1 MLQLRQTGGIM
12 KVMKFGGTSVGKPE
26 RMHQVLQLITAD
38 DESKIV
44 VLSALSGTTNN
55 LVEISNAMA
64 AGNKSEA
71 KQLIE
76 KLENHY
82 KDFIKQLLKKDNSL
96 TAANK
101 VLQEHFEFLYII
113 LRISF
118 SESLNKDILAQG
130 ELLSTKLFSIYLTE
144 HNIDHALLP
153 ALEFMTI
160 DAHDEPQVGT
170 IKVKLAQQLKQSSDK
185 KIFIT
190 QGYICR
196 NARGEV
202 DNLKRGG
209 SDYSAS
215 LIAAAINASVCE
227 IWTDIDGMHNNDP
240 RIVHKTFAIE
250 QLSFEE
256 AAELAYFGAKIL
268 HPASIWPAQ
277 YYNVPVKLLNTME
290 PSAKGTLITEK
301 AGSVGVKAVA
311 AKDGITAIRVKSS
324 RMLLAYG
331 FLRKVFEVFE
341 KYRTSID
348 MITTSEVA
356 VSVTID
362 NDVNLKDIIKELEPF
377 GTVEIDTNHTIVS
390 IVGNE
395 IAETKDVMKKLFDAI
410 EPIPV
415 RMVSYGGSKHN
426 ISLLIGRN
434 YKEQT
439 LQLLNTGLFGL

>member
-1 MLQLRQTGGIM
+1 M
-12 KVMKFGGTSVGKPE
+12 GKPQ
-26 RMHQVLQLITAD
+26 RMQEVAKLITN
-38 DESKIV
+38 DEERKIV
-44 VLSALSGTTNN
+44 VLSALSGTTNA
-55 LVEISNAMA
+55 LVEISESLSK
-64 AGNKSEA
+64 GHRSEA
-71 KQLIE
+71 KQQITALHEHYQHFVTELLAEELTRE
-76 KLENHY
+76 K
-82 KDFIKQLLKKDNSL
+82 
-96 TAANK
+96 ANAI
-101 VLQEHFEFLYII
+101 LNEHFEFLTII
-113 LRISF
+113 LKISF
-118 SESLNKDILAQG
+118 SQALNKDILAQG
-130 ELLSTKLFSIYLTE
+130 ELLSTKLFSIYLE
-144 HNIDHALLP
+144 EKNIDHVLLP
-153 ALEFMTI
+153 ALDFMTI
-160 DAHDEPQVGT
+160 DSDDEPQVGA
-170 IKVKLAQQLKQSSDK
+170 IKVKLAQLLNKHKDAT
-185 KIFIT
+185 IFIT
-190 QGYICR
+190 QGYISR
-196 NARGEV
+196 NAKGEV

-240 RIVHKTFAIE
+240 RVVEKTKAIE

-277 YYNVPVKLLNTME
+277 FFNVPVRLLNTLQ
-290 PSAKGTLITEK
+290 PDAKGTLITEK

-311 AKDGITAIRVKSS
+311 AKDGITAIQVKSS

-341 KYRTSID
+341 NHRTSID

-362 NDVNLKDIIKELEPF
+362 DDVHLPEILKELEAF

-395 IAETKDVMKKLFDAI
+395 IAETKDVMKKIFDAL

-415 RMVSYGGSKHN
+415 RMISYGGSKHN
-426 ISLLIGRN
+426 VSLLIARN
-434 YKEQT
+434 YKEET
-439 LQLLNTGLFGL
+439 LQLLNKGLFGM

>member
-1 MLQLRQTGGIM
+1 M
-12 KVMKFGGTSVGKPE
+12 KVMKFGGTSVGKPQ
-26 RMHQVLQLITAD
+26 RMQEVAKLITRD
-38 DESKIV
+38 EESKIV
-44 VLSALSGTTNN
+44 VLSALSGTTNA
-55 LVEISNAMA
+55 LVEISESL
-64 AGNKSEA
+64 AGGDRFVA
-71 KQLIE
+71 KEQIDALHI
-76 KLENHY
+76 HY
-82 KDFIKQLLKKDNSL
+82 RNFIHELLKEP
-96 TAANK
+96 AAIAK
-101 VLQEHFEFLYII
+101 ADVVLNEHFEFLSII
-113 LRISF
+113 LKISF
-118 SESLNKDILAQG
+118 SQSLNKDILAQG
-130 ELLSTKLFSIYLTE
+130 ELLSTKLFSIYLE
-144 HNIDHALLP
+144 EIKIDHVLLP
-153 ALEFMTI
+153 ALDFMTI
-160 DAHDEPQVGT
+160 DSYDEPQVGA
-170 IKVKLAQQLKQSSDK
+170 IKVKLAQLLNKHRDT

-190 QGYICR
+190 QGYISR

-240 RIVHKTFAIE
+240 RVVEKTKAIE

-277 YYNVPVKLLNTME
+277 FFNVPVRLLNTLE
-290 PSAKGTLITEK
+290 PEARGTLIAEK

-362 NDVNLKDIIKELEPF
+362 DDVHLQDILKELEPF

-395 IAETKDVMKKLFDAI
+395 IAETRDVMKKIFDAL

-415 RMVSYGGSKHN
+415 RMVSYGGSRHN
-426 ISLLIGRN
+426 VSLLIARN
-434 YKEQT
+434 YKEET
-439 LQLLNTGLFGL
+439 LQLLNKGLFGM